1 MVLQKSL
8 QNGWEFDTFDMLSS
22 YYNCSGVSQQTCT
35 LAHIQEKIIIFSA
48 LVFHQLAHFCE
59 YLYCFAGNNSG
70 SALHFMHFPS
80 FSVPWHLLQ
89 GAVCKM

>member
-59 YLYCFAGNNSG
+59 YLYCFAGNRQRVSFTLYAFPFFFC
-70 SALHFMHFPS
+70 ALAFATGCC
-80 FSVPWHLLQ
+80 V
-89 GAVCKM
+89 